1 MDADTINTIENYFLL
16 YLVSGVVVIGT
27 FTIVFRTPGWWR
39 WYKEQRR
46 WDQILSRPDLKKP
59 AIETIKEIADGAL
72 VASGTLLLWPFV
84 LAAVFYE
91 EYFKPEPSYEVDPF
105 DCKLE
110 HLRLK
115 ITPEEAE
122 AKSFITDP
130 KGRVPA
136 KPFGHLNAGWQK
148 FLAEEQPQYELWTF
162 HIEGRP
168 PHTTSDL
175 PWVQLRDQKEG
186 LTWVHDGKVR
196 AEFFTAWSGD

>member
-1 MDADTINTIENYFLL
+1 MDAETLNTIKNYFLL

-27 FTIVFRTPGWWR
+27 LTIIFRTPGWWR

-59 AIETIKEIADGAL
+59 TIETIKEIADGAL

-84 LAAVFYE
+84 LTAAFYE
-91 EYFKPEPSYEVDPF
+91 EYFKPERSYEVDPF

-110 HLRLK
+110 HLRQL

-148 FLAEEQPQYELWTF
+148 FLAEGHPQYDLWTF
-162 HIEGRP
+162 HIEGQAQ
-168 PHTTSDL
+168 DNKEGFA
-175 PWVQLRDQKEG
+175 WVQE
-186 LTWVHDGKVR
+186 GKVC
-196 AEFFTAWSGD
+196 AEFFTAWDGG